1 MRLQRFLAH
10 AGVASRRKAEEL
22 ITAGRV
28 KVNGRVA
35 SELGTKV
42 DPAHDKVSV
51 DDRRV
56 IAEPHAYVVLCK
68 PRGYVTTV
76 SDPEGRPTVMS
87 LVKRDRG
94 EGHRLYPVGRLD
106 FHTDGVL
113 LLTNDGDLANAL
125 MHPRGGVPKVY
136 HAKLR
141 GIAGEDSLERLR
153 RGVELDDGERTR
165 PAEVMRVQQTD
176 EGGHT
181 WVQITIR
188 QGLNRQIHRM
198 GDAIGHSVLKLSRV
212 AYGPITSEGL
222 RPGEWRDLTPAEVES
237 LRRLARGEQAEV
249 ARRDDDDEPEEPR
262 KSRREQRRA
271 VRGSAVASPRA
282 RARATEPPPRPASPS
297 RPSPRSGRPSSRAR
311 PPSPGRRR

>member
-1 MRLQRFLAH
+1 MEMRLQRFLAQ

-35 SELGTKV
+35 DELGVKV
-42 DPAHDKVSV
+42 DPGKDKIVV
-51 DDRRV
+51 DGRRV
-56 IAEPHAYVVLCK
+56 TVEPHAYVVLCK

-76 SDPEGRPTVMS
+76 SDPEGRPTVME
-87 LVKRDRG
+87 LVKRERG
-94 EGHRLYPVGRLD
+94 EAHRLYPVGRLD

-125 MHPRGGVPKVY
+125 MHPRHGVPKTY

-141 GIAGEDSLERLR
+141 GVVSEEALDRLR
-153 RGVELDDGERTR
+153 EGVVLDDGVRTR
-165 PAEVMRVQQTD
+165 PAEVMRVLQTD

-198 GDAIGHSVLKLSRV
+198 ADAIGHPVLKLSRV
-212 AYGPITSEGL
+212 AYGPITAEGL
-222 RPGEWRDLTPAEVES
+222 RPGEWRDLEASEVDA
-237 LRRLARGEQAEV
+237 LRALARGEPAAPERTDEDED
-249 ARRDDDDEPEEPR
+249 ARARPRPR
-262 KSRREQRRA
+262 KPA
-271 VRGSAVASPRA
+271 VRGEAVRRKPRG
-282 RARATEPPPRPASPS
+282 TGD
-297 RPSPRSGRPSSRAR
+297 RSGR
-311 PPSPGRRR
+311 RR